1 MLSGTE
7 RGMDKRGKSSE
18 QEEEE
23 ERRRR
28 KEGEEEVKRL
38 QLSCMGC

>member
-23 ERRRR
+23 RRR